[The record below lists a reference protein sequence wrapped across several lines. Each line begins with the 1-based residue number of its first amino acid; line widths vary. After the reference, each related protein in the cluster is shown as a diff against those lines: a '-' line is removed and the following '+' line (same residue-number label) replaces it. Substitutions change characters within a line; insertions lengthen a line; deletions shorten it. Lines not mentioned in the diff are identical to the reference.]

1 METPGLDFSK
11 RRFKS
16 PEHPDRDWMEW
27 FREEWGQHLYK
38 LDVEPTPDRAFHFE
52 ATTRVMAGLSI
63 AQSTRSPMRSTHQ
76 GSGGDHISLVVP
88 LRGHVISI
96 CGGKSNELVPGMG
109 ALGRHDVAGSTFAPE
124 GMKLLS
130 IRLQRRLIEPLI
142 SGFDVYSTVR
152 DTQALRFLLS
162 YIHRIGKEDR
172 IVSPAVSQV
181 VTTHVHDLVALAFG
195 VTREAGEYIENR
207 GKRAGRLAAITGDI
221 QANLVDPNLSATT
234 VARRHGMTP
243 RYVHKLF
250 EMEGVTFSEY
260 VVRERLTVAYRR
272 LTDPRFG
279 EQSVSSIA
287 YSVGFGDLSY
297 FNRTF
302 RRRFGMTPSEA
313 RAEGQRPAGPR
324 PFSGNLTD

>member
-11 RRFKS
+11 RQFKS
-16 PEHPDRDWMEW
+16 PKNPDRDWMEW

-38 LDVEPTPDRAFHFE
+38 LDVEPNPDHAFHFE
-52 ATTRVMAGLSI
+52 ATTRVMSGLTI
-63 AQSTRSPMRSTHQ
+63 AQSMRSPMRSTHQ
-76 GSGGDHISLVVP
+76 GSSAHHISLVVP
-88 LRGHVISI
+88 LRGRVISI
-96 CGGKSNELVPGMG
+96 CAGESNELAPGMG
-109 ALGRHDVAGSTFAPE
+109 ALGRHDVPGSIHAPE

-130 IRLQRRLIEPLI
+130 IRLERRLIEPLI
-142 SGFDVYSTVR
+142 SGFDVYATVR

-172 IVSPAVSQV
+172 IDSPAVSQV
-181 VTTHVHDLVALAFG
+181 VSTHVHDLVALAVG
-195 VTREAGEYIENR
+195 VTREADEFIAHR
-207 GKRAGRLAAITGDI
+207 GKRAGRMAAITRDI
-221 QANLVDPNLSATT
+221 RTNLVDPNLSATT
-234 VARRHGMTP
+234 VGRRQGMTP

-250 EMEGVTFSEY
+250 EMEGMTFSEY
-260 VVRERLTVAYRR
+260 VVRERLMLAYRR
-272 LTDPRFG
+272 LTEPRFRG
-279 EQSVSSIA
+279 QSISSIA

-313 RAEGQRPAGPR
+313 RAESQRPAGPK